1 MKQPDKRTPFLFIT
15 LGIVAILLLLI
26 DMATGDTY
34 IPITKVWAVLTG
46 GECDEMTRN
55 ILLSIRF
62 IRVVVAAL
70 IGIAL
75 SVSGL
80 QMQTV
85 FQNPLAD
92 PYLLGVSSGAGLGVA
107 LFILGAPLLGWAEFP
122 ILQSLGI
129 VGSGWIGTAVIL
141 LGVAIIS
148 RKVKNILGVLI
159 MGVMIGY
166 VAGAI
171 IQILQ
176 YLSSAEQLKMFTLWS
191 MGSLSHITVTQLG
204 IMIPMLCIGLLISV
218 ACIKSLNLLLLGEN
232 YARTMGMNI
241 KRSRTFIFVST
252 ALLTGTVTAFCGP
265 VGFIGLAVPHVT
277 RLLFNNADHRIL
289 VPGTMLTGLISML
302 LCDIIA
308 KKFLLP
314 VNCITA
320 LLGVPV
326 ILWVIAKTCVD
337 SMIELKELT
346 LGYGQR
352 TLLETVNARITGGQ
366 LVALLGRNGT
376 GKSTLLRAM
385 MGLEKPQSG
394 EITLQGKNIASLKP
408 EKLARNISFV
418 TTDKVRIANLR
429 CKDVVALGR
438 APYTNWIGQLQPEDQ
453 KRVDDAMQLVGM
465 SGYAEKTM
473 DKMSDGECQ
482 RIMIAR
488 ALAQDTPVILLDEP
502 TAFLDLPN
510 RYELCLLLKK
520 LAQEEKNVSY
530 SPLMTSTSPYRFATP
545 SCS

>member
-1 MKQPDKRTPFLFIT
+1 MKQNRRSTSLLFIV
-15 LGIVAILLLLI
+15 LGIVAILLVVT
-26 DMATGDTY
+26 DMVTGDTF
-34 IPITKVWAVLTG
+34 IPISKVWAVFTG

-55 ILLSIRF
+55 ILLSIRLL
-62 IRVVVAAL
+62 RVIVAAL
-70 IGIAL
+70 IGVAL

-122 ILQSLGI
+122 LLQSLGV
-129 VGSGWIGTAVIL
+129 VGSGWIGAVVIL
-141 LGVAIIS
+141 VGVAIIS
-148 RKVKNILGVLI
+148 QKVKNILGVLI

-191 MGSLSHITVTQLG
+191 MGSLSHITVTQLS
-204 IMIPMLCIGLLISV
+204 IMIPMLLIGLFISI

-232 YARTMGMNI
+232 YARSMGMNI
-241 KRSRTFIFVST
+241 KRSRTLISLST

-277 RLLFNNADHRIL
+277 RLLFNNADHRVL

-326 ILWVIAKTCVD
+326 ILWVIAK
-337 SMIELKELT
+337 
-346 LGYGQR
+346 
-352 TLLETVNARITGGQ
+352 
-366 LVALLGRNGT
+366 
-376 GKSTLLRAM
+376 
-385 MGLEKPQSG
+385 
-394 EITLQGKNIASLKP
+394 
-408 EKLARNISFV
+408 
-418 TTDKVRIANLR
+418 NLR
-429 CKDVVALGR
+429 IIK
-438 APYTNWIGQLQPEDQ
+438 
-453 KRVDDAMQLVGM
+453 
-465 SGYAEKTM
+465 
-473 DKMSDGECQ
+473 
-482 RIMIAR
+482 
-488 ALAQDTPVILLDEP
+488 
-502 TAFLDLPN
+502 
-510 RYELCLLLKK
+510 
-520 LAQEEKNVSY
+520 
-530 SPLMTSTSPYRFATP
+530 
-545 SCS
+545 